1 MRHLALQR
9 STGRK
14 STGGSRPQRGGAIT
28 LEFILGTPVLFLT
41 TLAVFEFG
49 ILLLVEQAFVTAAI
63 EGAREGAK
71 VGATTNAVAETVQRI
86 IGVHCI
92 TFDTTGTASGDARV
106 IIEDGS
112 GVISGERGNL
122 TIDCTPNGPAP
133 SPQQIR
139 VTVCAP
145 VTDAA
150 TGCTPVPDWL
160 SGFGFSIKGKLF
172 RVSSVA
178 NLE

>member
-1 MRHLALQR
+1 M
-9 STGRK
+9 
-14 STGGSRPQRGGAIT
+14 
-28 LEFILGTPVLFLT
+28 PVLFLT

-49 ILLLVEQAFVTAAI
+49 ILMLVEQAFITAAV

-71 VGATTNAVAETVQRI
+71 VGATTNAVADRVQQI
-86 IGVHCI
+86 IGVHCV
-92 TFDTTGTASGDARV
+92 TFDTTGTTGGDARV
-106 IIEDGS
+106 IVEDGS

-122 TIDCTPNGPAP
+122 AIDCTPVGSSP
-133 SPQQIR
+133 SPVQIR

-150 TGCTPVPDWL
+150 TGCRPVPDWL
-160 SGFGFSIKGKLF
+160 SGFGFSISSKNF
-172 RVSSVA
+172 QVSSLA

>member
-1 MRHLALQR
+1 M
-9 STGRK
+9 
-14 STGGSRPQRGGAIT
+14 
-28 LEFILGTPVLFLT
+28 PVLFLA

-49 ILLLVEQAFVTAAI
+49 ILLLVEQAIVTAAI

-71 VGATTNAVAETVQRI
+71 VGATTNAVAERVQRI
-86 IGVHCI
+86 IDVHCI
-92 TFDTTGTASGDARV
+92 SFDTTGTTGGDARV
-106 IIEDGS
+106 IVEDGS

-122 TIDCTPNGPAP
+122 TIACTPNGPAP
-133 SPQQIR
+133 SLRQIR
-139 VTVCAP
+139 VTVCVP
-145 VTDAA
+145 VTDSA

-160 SGFGFSIKGKLF
+160 SGFGFSISGKLF